1 MIIKKNKPIKHKKM
15 SENKTL
21 KGGEFLIKETKA
33 RDIFIPEEFN
43 EEQQMMAQTCRDF
56 NDTQVLPVIDKLEH
70 HDYETLT
77 KLLKDAGELGL
88 LGISLPEEY
97 DGFGQNFVTS
107 MLTVEEMGKG
117 FSFAV
122 AYSAHT
128 GIGTLP
134 IYYFG
139 TEEQKQKYLPKLAS
153 GEYIGAYALTEP
165 GAGSDPNN
173 GKTKAVLTDD
183 GKHYILNGGKMWITN
198 AGVADLFIVFAKVE
212 GDKNLSAFIVERDTP
227 GFTIGEEEDK
237 MGIRGSS
244 TTQIFFDNAKIPV
257 ENLLGEQN
265 SGFKIALYILNLG
278 RIKLAGAC
286 VGAGKATI
294 GLAVQYAN
302 ERKQFGI
309 SISNFG
315 AIKYKLAEMAIRTFA
330 TESLTYRASQNI
342 DDAIEELKNEGVEK
356 GMAMV
361 EGIRQYAIEASIAK
375 VFGSEALDYVVDEG
389 VQIHGGMGYSA
400 EMLVERAYRDS
411 RINRIFEGTNEINR
425 MVTVGELLK
434 RGMKGEIDLLTP
446 AKEVAKE
453 LMGIPDFGSTTM
465 DYFENNHKVIV
476 NFKKSILMVAGAALQ
491 KFTTEFQNEQE
502 ILMNVADMLMH
513 TYAAE
518 SMMLRVEK
526 LNGMYD
532 EEKMKLYKNMLDVF
546 MYDTASRINKIG
558 VDAVNSFAESDER
571 QAMLMG
577 MKRFTKVNPVNVRDA
592 RRMIADKLI
601 EDNRYNL

>member
-1 MIIKKNKPIKHKKM
+1 M

-33 RDIFIPEEFN
+33 QDIFIPEEFN

-56 NDTQVLPVIDKLEH
+56 TETQVLPNIEKLEH
-70 HDYETLT
+70 HDHELLT
-77 KLLKDAGELGL
+77 KLLKDAGEMGL
-88 LGISLPEEY
+88 LGVSLPEEY
-97 DGFGQNFVTS
+97 EGFGQNFVTS

-139 TEEQKQKYLPKLAS
+139 TEEQKQKYLPKLAT
-153 GEYIGAYALTEP
+153 GEYIRAYALTEP
-165 GAGSDPNN
+165 TAGSDPNN
-173 GKTKAVLTDD
+173 GKTKAVLTED
-183 GKHYILNGGKMWITN
+183 GKHYILNGDKMWITN
-198 AGVADLFIVFAKVE
+198 AGVADLFIVFAKIE
-212 GDKNLSAFIVERDTP
+212 GDKNLSAFILERNTP

-244 TTQIFFDNAKIPV
+244 TTQIFFDNVKIPV
-257 ENLLGEQN
+257 ENLLGKQN
-265 SGFKIALYILNLG
+265 EGFKIALYILNLG

-286 VGAGKATI
+286 AGAAKSTI
-294 GLAVQYAN
+294 DISVQYAN
-302 ERKQFGI
+302 ERKQFGTTI
-309 SISNFG
+309 TNFG
-315 AIKYKLAEMAIRTFA
+315 AIKYKLAEMVIRTFA
-330 TESLTYRASQNI
+330 NESLTYRASQNI
-342 DDAIEELKNEGVEK
+342 DDAIEALVAGGMDK
-356 GMAMV
+356 GRAMV
-361 EGIRQYAIEASIAK
+361 EGLRQYAIEASIAK

-425 MVTVGELLK
+425 MVTIGEMLK

-446 AKEVAKE
+446 AKAVAAE
-453 LMGIPDFGSTTM
+453 LMGIPDFGSTSM
-465 DYFENNHKVIV
+465 DYFEGHHKVIA

-491 KFTTEFQNEQE
+491 KFTDKIQNEQE
-502 ILMNVADMLMH
+502 ILMNVSDMLMY

-518 SMMLRVEK
+518 SMMLRIEK

-546 MYDTASRINKIG
+546 IYDTASRINKIG
-558 VDAVNSFAESDER
+558 VDAVNSFADGDER

-601 EDNRYNL
+601 EDNRYNF

>member
-1 MIIKKNKPIKHKKM
+1 M
-15 SENKTL
+15 SENKAL

-56 NDTQVLPVIDKLEH
+56 NETQVLPVMDKLEH
-70 HDYETLT
+70 HDHETLT

-97 DGFGQNFVTS
+97 EGFGQNFVTS

-139 TEEQKQKYLPKLAS
+139 TEEQKQKYLPKLAT

-173 GKTKAVLTDD
+173 GKTKAVLSED
-183 GKHYILNGGKMWITN
+183 GKHYILNGDKMWITN
-198 AGVADLFIVFAKVE
+198 GGVADLFIVFAKIE
-212 GDKNLSAFIVERDTP
+212 DDKNLSAFIVERDTP
-227 GFTIGEEEDK
+227 GFTVGEEEDK

-257 ENLLGEQN
+257 ENLLGERN

-294 GLAVQYAN
+294 DLAVQYAN
-302 ERKQFGI
+302 ERKQFGT

-315 AIKYKLAEMAIRTFA
+315 AIKYKLAEMVIRTFA
-330 TESLTYRASQNI
+330 NESLTYRASQNI
-342 DDAIEELKNEGVEK
+342 DDAIEALKAEGMDK
-356 GMAMV
+356 GRAMV

-453 LMGIPDFGSTTM
+453 LMGIPDFGSVSM
-465 DYFENNHKVIV
+465 DYFEEKHKLVV
-476 NFKKSILMVAGAALQ
+476 NFKKAILMVAGAALQ
-491 KFTTEFQNEQE
+491 KYTTEFQNEQE
-502 ILMNVADMLMH
+502 ILMNVADMLMY

-518 SMMLRVEK
+518 SMMLRIEK

-558 VDAVNSFAESDER
+558 VDAVNSFAEGDER

-577 MKRFTKVNPVNVRDA
+577 MKRFSKVNPVNVRDA

-601 EDNRYNL
+601 EDNRYNF

>member
-1 MIIKKNKPIKHKKM
+1 M
-15 SENKTL
+15 SEHKAL

-33 RDIFIPEEFN
+33 GDIFIPEEFN
-43 EEQQMMAQTCRDF
+43 EEQQMMAQTCHDF
-56 NDTQVLPVIDKLEH
+56 NETQVLPNIEKLEQ
-70 HDYETLT
+70 HDHETLS

-88 LGISLPEEY
+88 LAISLPEEY
-97 DGFGQNFVTS
+97 EGFGQNFVTS

-139 TEEQKQKYLPKLAS
+139 TEEQKQKYLPKLAT

-165 GAGSDPNN
+165 GAGSDPNS
-173 GKTKAVLTDD
+173 GRTRATLSED
-183 GKHYILNGGKMWITN
+183 GKHYILNGDKMWITN
-198 AGVADLFIVFAKVE
+198 GGIADLFIVFAKIE
-212 GDKNLSAFIVERDTP
+212 DDKNLSAFIVERSTP
-227 GFTIGEEEDK
+227 GFSVGEEEDK

-257 ENLLGEQN
+257 ENLLGERN
-265 SGFKIALYILNLG
+265 GGFKIALYILNLG

-294 GLAVQYAN
+294 DLSVQYAN
-302 ERKQFGI
+302 ERKQFGTLI
-309 SISNFG
+309 TNFG
-315 AIKYKLAEMAIRTFA
+315 AIKHKLAEMAIRTFA

-342 DDAIEELKNEGVEK
+342 DDAIESLIAGGMDK

-375 VFGSEALDYVVDEG
+375 VFGSEALDFVVDEG

-400 EMLVERAYRDS
+400 EMPVERAYRDS

-446 AKEVAKE
+446 AQEVAKE
-453 LMGIPDFGSTTM
+453 LMGIPDFGSVST
-465 DYFENNHKVIV
+465 DYFEEKHKIIV

-491 KFTTEFQNEQE
+491 KYEEDFQNEQE
-502 ILMNVADMLMH
+502 ILMNVADMLMY

-526 LNGMYD
+526 LSGMYD

-546 MYDTASRINKIG
+546 IYDTAARIYKIG
-558 VDAVNSFAESDER
+558 QDAVNSFAEGDEQ

-577 MKRFTKVNPVNVRDA
+577 MKRFTKVKPVNVRDA
-592 RRMIADKLI
+592 RRMIADKI
-601 EDNRYNL
+601 IDDNRYNL